1 MPTYEYLCEEC
12 GYRFERFQ
20 NMSEEPVKVCPRC
33 GQKVRRLIEGGAGF
47 IFKGSGF
54 YATDYKIRSSS
65 IRTCCG
71 RSERCD
77 RPPCSDD
84 GVCKR

>member
-33 GQKVRRLIEGGAGF
+33 GQKVRRLIEGGVGF

-54 YATDYKIRSSS
+54 YATDYKNSSFPT
-65 IRTCCG
+65 RTCCG
-71 RSERCD
+71 REERCD
-77 RPPCSDD
+77 KPPCSDD